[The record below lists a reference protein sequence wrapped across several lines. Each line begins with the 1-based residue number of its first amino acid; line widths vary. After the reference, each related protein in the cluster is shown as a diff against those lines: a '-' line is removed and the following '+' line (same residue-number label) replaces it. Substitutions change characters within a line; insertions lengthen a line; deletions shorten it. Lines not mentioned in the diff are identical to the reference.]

1 MRRRELLFPLK
12 IPDLS
17 VLRWSGSPL
26 LAEER
31 AAILALGR
39 ALPLNAVAVGELAR
53 TRTAD
58 ATMRAVRLRL
68 SIRLM
73 AKGIAMH
80 HSARSNAGFRRRCYS
95 ETSPASRP
103 PRINLSFRCPSVS
116 SLTCW
121 LPVAERF
128 HSASLRVLLLLSAS
142 LLVLGG
148 PSALEFQVENRKIRG
163 LSRRRPFTQRGNMQS
178 ITALALLLAAT
189 TFADA
194 SRASSWRH
202 PSLLRRSFRRLNH
215 PRRTTSTFDDT
226 SSTTAAAPGSTRSG
240 IGGRA
245 PSPLHSAV
253 FCTRGGDGGN
263 GPCIGIDLGESRLPS
278 RCNLNFSSSRSRFR
292 SGVYV

>member
-1 MRRRELLFPLK
+1 MPSGSTPLLSGFPSCCYRLLF
-12 IPDLS
+12 
-17 VLRWSGSPL
+17 
-26 LAEER
+26 
-31 AAILALGR
+31 
-39 ALPLNAVAVGELAR
+39 
-53 TRTAD
+53 
-58 ATMRAVRLRL
+58 
-68 SIRLM
+68 
-73 AKGIAMH
+73 
-80 HSARSNAGFRRRCYS
+80 
-95 ETSPASRP
+95 
-103 PRINLSFRCPSVS
+103 SFS
-116 SLTCW
+116 W
-121 LPVAERF
+121 
-128 HSASLRVLLLLSAS
+128 
-142 LLVLGG
+142 G
-148 PSALEFQVENRKIRG
+148 PSCPGIPGGK
-163 LSRRRPFTQRGNMQS
+163 SKDPRPFATPSHKEATMQS

-292 SGVYV
+292 SGVYVPVPIACESRK